1 MIANGIIDKDLKS
14 LISTSCG
21 GDAILDDNVDFVTS
35 DKSNPESRQR
45 APIQNQL
52 NAIVRGTTPVI
63 TSQKTPNSLGG
74 IKDYR

>member
-35 DKSNPESRQR
+35 DKSNPESPQR
-45 APIQNQL
+45 VPIQNQL
-52 NAIVRGTTPVI
+52 NSPVI
-63 TSQKTPNSLGG
+63 ENAPTIISQKTPNPP
-74 IKDYR
+74 